1 MNIDELLEMIN
12 QTENKSILAAE
23 LSWFISDA
31 LKTNS
36 INIYE
41 AYLLNGE
48 VLANRRK
55 SYLQPAWNE
64 KVQISTCLGILNQR
78 LMALVFRKTL
88 YAEQLKEWG
97 LEAFKICGEKR
108 PHYIMDRYR
117 EFIDINVSSDND
129 VELLREL
136 IHIRERYDFCSYD
149 EGPYHTEVF
158 PYEDFEPE
166 NLLINHISIDENEV
180 RDEIQNVLIELGC
193 L

>member
-88 YAEQLKEWG
+88 YAKQLKEWG

-136 IHIRERYDFCSYD
+136 INIRERYDFCSYD
-149 EGPYHTEVF
+149 EGPYHNEVF

-166 NLLINHISIDENEV
+166 NLLINHISIDEKEV
-180 RDEIQNVLIELGC
+180 REEIQNVLIELGC